1 MTQTRVPARHLLPE
15 RSELLGTSCR
25 REHTQAIAWI
35 DAQVA
40 RREGWR
46 RAIRAFARISVCLSR
61 ALILLLCSIMTTPQY
76 PIRSR
81 IEALL
86 GVDEGAKPAVYV
98 QMFEAS
104 EVVSLN
110 YALGLLLSSGIAT
123 LGLVLDSPAVVIGAM
138 LISPLMGPILA
149 AGLSLAS
156 ADLYLGIKSLLSI
169 VFGVIVSVLFAA
181 GLVWLLP
188 FQTATHEILTRTN
201 PNLLDLGVALF
212 SGLAGATVVSRGG
225 SGAGVTALPGVAIA
239 VALMPPLC
247 TVGFG
252 MGSGFSLAIMSGAGL
267 LFLTNLCAI
276 IASAFLV
283 FYLVRMD
290 SPAIRQSINAAII
303 ERAESDRLYHVL
315 QKTGLVRAFGH
326 IGKLRWRIAML
337 VAVLALLFVPLRQS
351 LLQVSDETRA
361 RAAIGEALRA
371 LAPASTIVTQQID
384 LKSTPI
390 LVRLF
395 VAGDVPPAKVRV
407 AEKIIL
413 RRTGRDVN
421 LQVRHVAGEEELARL
436 RESLRSPVPP
446 PALADVDSLRAELMS
461 RLEQPLKAA
470 WPAETGAL
478 QSYELGFTPQQVLVR
493 IKYQAPKPFD
503 ASFEQVMSNVLKSAL
518 QVEKLELVLEHEYPP
533 KAPHN
538 GRRSKK

>member
-1 MTQTRVPARHLLPE
+1 
-15 RSELLGTSCR
+15 
-25 REHTQAIAWI
+25 
-35 DAQVA
+35 
-40 RREGWR
+40 
-46 RAIRAFARISVCLSR
+46 
-61 ALILLLCSIMTTPQY
+61 MTTTPNS
-76 PIRSR
+76 IRRR
-81 IEALL
+81 IEVLL
-86 GVDEGAKPAVYV
+86 GVKEESKPAVYL

-110 YALGLLLSSGIAT
+110 YAIELLLSAGIAT

-149 AGLSLAS
+149 AGLALAS

-169 VFGVIVSVLFAA
+169 VFGVAVSVLFAA
-181 GLVWLLP
+181 TLVWLLP
-188 FQTATHEILTRTN
+188 FQTTTHEILARTN

-212 SGLAGATVVSRGG
+212 SGLAGAIVVTRGG
-225 SGAGVTALPGVAIA
+225 GGGGVTALPGVAIA

-252 MGSGFSLAIMSGAGL
+252 MGSGFSRAIIGGAGL
-267 LFLTNLCAI
+267 LFLTNLGAI

-290 SPAIRQSINAAII
+290 SPTIRDTIDAAII
-303 ERAESDRLYHVL
+303 ERAEGDLLYRVL
-315 QKTGLVRAFGH
+315 QRTGLARSFGH
-326 IGKLRWRIAML
+326 IGKLQWRIVML
-337 VAVLALLFVPLRQS
+337 LAVLGFLFVPLRQS

-371 LAPASTIVTQQID
+371 LAPAGTIVTQQID
-384 LKSTPI
+384 IKSAPI

-395 VAGDVPPAKVRV
+395 VAGEIQPGRVRA

-421 LQVRHVAGEEELARL
+421 LQIRHVAGEEELARL
-436 RESLRSPVPP
+436 RESLQSPAAP
-446 PALADVDSLRAELMS
+446 PALADVEEVRADLMG
-461 RLEQPLKAA
+461 RLEGPLKKV
-470 WPAETGAL
+470 WPAEAGTL
-478 QSYELGFTPQQVLVR
+478 QAYELGFTPQQVLVR

-503 ASFEQVMSNVLKSAL
+503 ASFEQTMSNVLKSAL
-518 QVEKLELVLEHEYPP
+518 QLEKLDLILEHQYPP
-533 KAPHN
+533 RAPRN
-538 GRRSKK
+538 GRPSKR